1 MEGAMFSAPGETP
14 LGVGGI
20 LDRAFKL
27 YREQATNL
35 WTIAALIVVPA
46 QVLVWVIVRASLGSG
61 SFASD
66 GTVYTTSSTAVPELA
81 IIVFGFLAAILSM
94 GALSKCLLDAY
105 TGQRTDW
112 RHSLGYA
119 SERLGSLAWLAILTG
134 VLLVVGYVLLI
145 IPGIYLTV
153 SWIVAVPVLMFEG
166 IGGWGAL
173 KRSHDLVK
181 GRWWATFGALLV
193 GILLVI
199 AVSVVVGLVL
209 GAIASSN
216 SINVVLTL
224 SGVSRIL
231 SAIITYPV
239 LAALSTVIYVDLR
252 ARKEGVQLHD
262 VVHGGSPVASQPTP
276 DIGLS

>member
-1 MEGAMFSAPGETP
+1 MEGAMLSAPGAEP
-14 LGVGGI
+14 LGVGGV
-20 LDRAFKL
+20 LNRAFKL

-46 QVLVWVIVRASLGSG
+46 QVLVWVIVRVSLGSG

-105 TGQRTDW
+105 TGQSTDW

-119 SERLGSLAWLAILTG
+119 SERLGSLAWLAILSG
-134 VLLVVGYVLLI
+134 VLLVVAYILLI

-153 SWIVAVPVLMFEG
+153 AWCLAVPVLMFEG

-173 KRSHDLVK
+173 QRSLKLV
-181 GRWWATFGALLV
+181 GSRWLATFGALLV

-199 AVSVVVGLVL
+199 GVSVVVGLLL
-209 GAIASSN
+209 GAIASS
-216 SINVVLTL
+216 SSVNVVLTL

-239 LAALSTVIYVDLR
+239 VAALSTVIYVDLR

-262 VVHGGSPVASQPTP
+262 VVHGGTPVGAHATP
-276 DIGLS
+276 DIGLT